1 MKKLGF
7 GLMRLPL
14 TDGNDQESIDMEQV
28 EQMVDTFLRRG
39 FTYFDTAYMYHN
51 YKSEIVARE
60 ALVKR
65 HPREHFTL
73 TSKLPTM
80 FLKTKADMSRIFEE
94 QLVKCGVDYFDYY
107 LIHSLTRDHYATAE
121 KLGCFAFVQKM
132 KAAGKIKKIG
142 FSFHD
147 NAELLDKILT
157 EHPETEVVQLQIN
170 YLDWESE
177 SVQSRKCYEIA
188 RKHGKDIIVMEPVKE
203 GPLPACRR
211 RWKACSGDMPLKVRR
226 RPGRYGMQPI
236 WKASSWSSAA

>member
-14 TDGNDQESIDMEQV
+14 KNGSDQESIDMEQV
-28 EQMVDTFLRRG
+28 KRMVDTFLDRG

-51 YKSEIVARE
+51 HKSEIAARE

-65 HPREHFTL
+65 HPRETFTL

-94 QLVKCGVDYFDYY
+94 QLVKCGVDYFDCY
-107 LIHSLTRDHYATAE
+107 LIHNLTVEHYATAE
-121 KLGCFAFVQKM
+121 RLGCFDFVQKM

-147 NAELLDKILT
+147 NAELLDRILT
-157 EHPETEVVQLQIN
+157 EHPEVELVQLQIN

-177 SVQSRKCYEIA
+177 SVQSGKCYEAA
-188 RKHGKDIIVMEPVKE
+188 RKHDKDIIVMEPVK
-203 GPLPACRR
+203 GGTLANVRK
-211 RWKACSGDMPLKVRR
+211 RWRVCFGDMRLRVRR
-226 RPGRYGMQPI
+226 HPGRCAMPPVWRG
-236 WKASSWSSAA
+236 SSWCLAA